1 MLSSIKAKYVS
12 MSLQARAALWFTAC
26 SFLQRGITMLT
37 TPFFTRLMDLDQY
50 GAVNTF
56 TAWQQ
61 VLSMICTLSLYKA
74 LMNIY
79 CERDDWNRALSAV
92 SSLSV
97 LSATLW
103 LILCLIAPDMTSKM
117 LGMSRVLTISMFVL
131 LAGQAVVD
139 CWSLHQ
145 RYIYS
150 YKKMI
155 GITLLLTVVTSFAG
169 LFCVI
174 FISPTAESRVVPM
187 AVATLVIGAVLYLGI
202 IKEGRCFFDRSI
214 WGFALTFCIPLLP
227 HYLSEF
233 VLNSS
238 DRLMINYLCGPSEV
252 ALYSVAGSV
261 AGLIGLVTNSI
272 NASYAPYTYQ
282 KIKAAETEQ
291 LAKTT
296 NVVLFFVAFML
307 LMIELFG
314 SEIIWIFGGEKYAS
328 SVALIAPLCFGMYF
342 SYLFQMF
349 ARVQEYYVK
358 RLAIVIPSVL
368 CAIVN
373 VVLNLALIPNVGYQ
387 AAAWTTAIS
396 YLIFCLLH
404 YVFYRRLCVNAEIK
418 VYDMRGV
425 FSISIVYSAVS
436 VVAVL
441 LDAIPVAK
449 YALLAILAAI
459 CIIRRDALLSA
470 TKKFIGRMR

>member
-1 MLSSIKAKYVS
+1 MLRSLKAKYAA
-12 MSLQARAALWFTAC
+12 MSLQAKAALWFTAC

-37 TPFFTRLMDLDQY
+37 TPFFTRLMDLNQY

-61 VLSMICTLSLYKA
+61 VLGMVCTLSLYKA

-79 CERDDWNRALSAV
+79 CERQDWNRALSAV
-92 SSLSV
+92 SSLSL
-97 LSATLW
+97 LSAVLW
-103 LILCLIAPDMTSKM
+103 LIACLIFPEMLSKI

-131 LAGQAVVD
+131 LAGQAVID

-155 GITLLLTVVTSFAG
+155 GVTLLLTVATSFAG
-169 LFCVI
+169 LFCVVLI
-174 FISPTAESRVVPM
+174 APTAESRVVPM
-187 AVATLVIGAVLYLGI
+187 AVVTLIVGAILYLGI
-202 IKEGRCFFDRSI
+202 IKDGRCIVDKSI
-214 WGFALTFCIPLLP
+214 WGFALSFCIPLLP

-238 DRLMINYLCGPSEV
+238 DRLMINYLCGPKEV

-282 KIKAAETEQ
+282 KIKAGETDQ
-291 LAKTT
+291 LSKTT
-296 NVVLFFVAFML
+296 NVVLIFVACML

-314 SEIIWIFGGEKYAS
+314 SEIIWVFGGEKYAPS
-328 SVALIAPLCFGMYF
+328 TTLIAPLCFGMYF

-358 RLAIVIPSVL
+358 RLAIVVPSVL
-368 CAIVN
+368 CALVN
-373 VVLNLALIPNVGYQ
+373 IVLNLALIPNIGYQ

-396 YLIFCLLH
+396 YLIFCCLH
-404 YVFYRRLCVNAEIK
+404 YVFYRRLCNLKQIR
-418 VYDMRGV
+418 VYGMRGILGI
-425 FSISIVYSAVS
+425 SISYSVLSAV
-436 VVAVL
+436 VVPL
-441 LDAIPVAK
+441 NAIPAVK
-449 YALLAILAAI
+449 YSLLAILVLI
-459 CIIRRDALLSA
+459 CIVRRDALTA
-470 TKKFIGRMR
+470 EIRDFIARMR